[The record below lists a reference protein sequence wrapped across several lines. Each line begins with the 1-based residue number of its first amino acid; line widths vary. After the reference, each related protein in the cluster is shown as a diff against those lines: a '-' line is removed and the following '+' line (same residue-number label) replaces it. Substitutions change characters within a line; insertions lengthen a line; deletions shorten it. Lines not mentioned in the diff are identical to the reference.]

1 MKNHY
6 ITPEDIDRVE
16 ITLGVKWSN
25 FKKKKI
31 LFNVNWFKAKDEN
44 FNPFEYLREQSKNF
58 VQNNFLVNKI

>member
-6 ITPEDIDRVE
+6 ITIEDIDRVE

-31 LFNVNWFKAKDEN
+31 LFNVNWFKSKDEN
-44 FNPFEYLREQSKNF
+44 FNVFEYLREQSKNF